1 MATSVAT
8 LLNPVAVPEKNY
20 TARAVVDW
28 VAFAVKLGRTSHGGY
43 LKRLLEAHGVSRAIP
58 LNAGAGSAATEF
70 RIELQ
75 HPEKHAV
82 INEVISRLEA
92 DYGLAEKPV
101 MTGIEVSID
110 FWEKDAEPRA
120 GKEITA
126 RLMKSIAP
134 PVITNPRLVNDVE
147 SFVLPDRRA
156 KIDPEM
162 SLYVGNEKDDL
173 FWRVYWKRT
182 DDTFIGDEGKRLP
195 KPLPESQW
203 RARAEVC
210 IQGDAL
216 AALGIVH
223 PADLANF
230 GFERLHKLGYFKFC
244 RKIPGVSAL
253 ASFNPIFQKVAPTCG
268 IDDNSPACLLSKY
281 CQRDSRGRRLKLSSY
296 LETDMELT
304 EAVRLALRS
313 LTRRF

>member
-28 VAFAVKLGRTSHGGY
+28 VAFVVKLERASHGGY
-43 LKRLLEAHGVSRAIP
+43 LKRLLEKHGVSEAAPR
-58 LNAGAGSAATEF
+58 NAGAGRAATEF
-70 RIELQ
+70 LIKLQ
-75 HPEKHAV
+75 HPEKYAV

-92 DYGLAEKPV
+92 DYGLAEKPA

-173 FWRVYWKRT
+173 LWRVYWKRT
-182 DDTFIGDEGKRLP
+182 DDTILGEDGKRVP
-195 KPLPESQW
+195 KPLPESEW
-203 RARAEVC
+203 RARAEVR

-216 AALGIVH
+216 AALGITN
-223 PADLANF
+223 PANLENF
-230 GFERLHKLGYFKFC
+230 SFERLHALGYYKFC
-244 RKIPGVSAL
+244 RHDSSVPVMNTIWNRDAARSA
-253 ASFNPIFQKVAPTCG
+253 G
-268 IDDNSPACLLSKY
+268 ISENSPACVLGMFA
-281 CQRDSRGRRLKLSSY
+281 QRDKRHRPLKLSRY
-296 LETDMELT
+296 LETDIELT
-304 EAVRLALRS
+304 EAVRHALRG